1 MKFEPLQIFKNFNFC
16 PALSE
21 RALDQYFEM
30 CVCLSVCLC
39 VCLCVTN
46 FQASDWWK
54 YGDVARRRKTLC
66 DVARLHLM
74 VQLEPWQNST
84 PFFGAAAIC
93 TTKIDDFRASLLL
106 TSLMS
111 WSNHSSKRR
120 SLRWTSSKGQ
130 IMEVVEVDHVEE
142 TMRSMRWIRD

>member
-1 MKFEPLQIFKNFNFC
+1 MVIFC